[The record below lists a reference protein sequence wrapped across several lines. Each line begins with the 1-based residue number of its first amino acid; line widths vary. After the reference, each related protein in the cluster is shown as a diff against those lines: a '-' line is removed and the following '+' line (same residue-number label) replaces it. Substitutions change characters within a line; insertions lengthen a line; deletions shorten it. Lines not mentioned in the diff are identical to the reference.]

1 MTSNNPSKMKV
12 QDRQAVI
19 RRVTA
24 LLQKRYGRSQPKEQ
38 RDVLHTLLF
47 AITLE
52 NTSHTAAEAALNK
65 LIGAF
70 HDLNEIRVSSIT
82 EIESLLTD
90 VPASDWKALRIRE
103 ALQYTFEKHYAFDL
117 DALKRKTMDLAEKQ
131 LAKVGYITPFA
142 RNYVLQHSLGSHV
155 IPVDDVTRD
164 VLQWLGLAPRGHDV
178 EATSDEVKSA
188 VRKQDSPAF
197 CFLLRQLVTDAKYAG
212 TFTAASAGEDD
223 GDGAAVVERF
233 KQHLA
238 HPPKPVK
245 KPLKKS
251 HKRPPAAARAAKRG
265 RGAATGAVRKRVTK
279 PKAPGSPRRSRR
291 GEATSPG

>member
-1 MTSNNPSKMKV
+1 MTSQNPAKMKV

-24 LLQKRYGRSQPKEQ
+24 LLQKKYGRSQPKEQ

-52 NTSHTAAEAALNK
+52 NTSHAAAETALTR
-65 LIGAF
+65 LIAAF

-90 VPASDWKALRIRE
+90 VPGSDWKALRIRE

-117 DALKRKTMDLAEKQ
+117 EALKRKTMDLAEKQ
-131 LAKVGYITPFA
+131 LAKVGYITPFV

-155 IPVDDVTRD
+155 IPIDDATRD
-164 VLQWLGLAPRGHDV
+164 VVQWLGLAPRGADV
-178 EATSDEVKSA
+178 EVTADEVKAA
-188 VRKQDSPAF
+188 VRKQDAPAL

-212 TFTAASAGEDD
+212 TFTAATAGEDD
-223 GDGAAVVERF
+223 GDGAAIIDRF

-238 HPPKPVK
+238 HPPKLAK

-251 HKRPPAAARAAKRG
+251 HKRPPAAARAEKRG
-265 RGAATGAVRKRVTK
+265 RSTAASATVRKRVSK
-279 PKAPGSPRRSRR
+279 PKAAGAPRRGKR
-291 GEATSPG
+291 